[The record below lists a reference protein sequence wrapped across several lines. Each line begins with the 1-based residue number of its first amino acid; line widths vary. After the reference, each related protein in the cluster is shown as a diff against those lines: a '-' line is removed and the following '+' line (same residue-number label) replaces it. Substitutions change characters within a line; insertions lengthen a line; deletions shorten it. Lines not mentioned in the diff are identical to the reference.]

1 MKDIKSLRNNKYDNI
16 LYFSIRDK
24 ASQDIA
30 IYRINKISKF
40 INKSLVNKKYI
51 DESSTKLFLINEQC
65 SIRNTFFN
73 SILKNIVFE
82 QRIKA
87 LNFKEKVKDNKNL
100 FYTLLKKLI
109 HFLIKPIVYLIE
121 AISYILSTLIL
132 NNKVSD
138 AQREIIKKNSILFV
152 YPDDEIN
159 NLRYSRYK
167 KRTYYSLIRISL
179 GKSRY
184 LFDHF
189 ISFKKILLKNRENKL
204 YKLILIDSLFRIKD
218 VVKFFLKI
226 IFLYFFLAKDLI
238 FYTYK
243 IITINKRKNQIKLI
257 EKRINLFN
265 NIIGGSLLRR
275 LLIDES
281 IKYLLKEPNNLKE
294 ISYPKEG
301 AFWEKLLENDF
312 HKKKFFA
319 ESFSKTKVLDC
330 RTLLPKKINEI
341 NIEKNLYTYDNS
353 FNRNSIN
360 YFNFHEYKNI
370 TFFLTGFKH
379 LDKELVEDAIL
390 LNSLFSM
397 LKINFRSHPDTNLKI
412 IDKIKRLE
420 KNFFLNNSWDKSD
433 IFFK

>member
-189 ISFKKILLKNRENKL
+189 IN
-204 YKLILIDSLFRIKD
+204 LI
-218 VVKFFLKI
+218 
-226 IFLYFFLAKDLI
+226 
-238 FYTYK
+238 
-243 IITINKRKNQIKLI
+243 
-257 EKRINLFN
+257 
-265 NIIGGSLLRR
+265 
-275 LLIDES
+275 
-281 IKYLLKEPNNLKE
+281 KE
-294 ISYPKEG
+294 I
-301 AFWEKLLENDF
+301 
-312 HKKKFFA
+312 
-319 ESFSKTKVLDC
+319 
-330 RTLLPKKINEI
+330 
-341 NIEKNLYTYDNS
+341 
-353 FNRNSIN
+353 
-360 YFNFHEYKNI
+360 
-370 TFFLTGFKH
+370 
-379 LDKELVEDAIL
+379 
-390 LNSLFSM
+390 LF
-397 LKINFRSHPDTNLKI
+397 INFYLRT
-412 IDKIKRLE
+412 
-420 KNFFLNNSWDKSD
+420 KSQ
-433 IFFK
+433 IN